1 MTTTVA
7 RPATDVLSGWDSLLD
22 PASPEPPR
30 PSNPAVQAHRALLS
44 ALLDAETRLPPA
56 APDASAPLPHAQQA
70 TSVAVLSEDR
80 QQREALVAALPPSA
94 RIEVFA
100 EPLACVLQLREE
112 SAQWQ
117 KDAREQQLMVARW
130 LKGEP
135 LVPMVQRY
143 LRQRE
148 ERGPLVNVLAA
159 DLQLLMASGPE
170 VLAELVDWPGHRIV
184 LTDGATEG
192 RQAHRCLGDYFLDK
206 ASPDLP
212 RALAKLVAD
221 LGSRP
226 HPRTDGSWRAT
237 LNREQL
243 HVLREASV
251 AEDLG
256 HYARQN
262 FTEWVLLG
270 DPFGILGRDRSSGA
284 LQFLQLELR
293 SGLPRL
299 ARLAARAGQAP
310 EAISALRSGACLF
323 DVDLRQSLCSEGTAS
338 VLPAFCV
345 GYTGELLAAIR
356 RL

>member
-1 MTTTVA
+1 MTATVA
-7 RPATDVLSGWDSLLD
+7 RLATDPLSGWDSFGES
-22 PASPEPPR
+22 ASPQPQR
-30 PSNPAVQAHRALLS
+30 PSHPAVQAHRALLS
-44 ALLDAETRLPPA
+44 ALLDTETRQPPA
-56 APDASAPLPHAQQA
+56 AADASPPLPHAQQA

-80 QQREALVAALPPSA
+80 QQREALVAAMPASA
-94 RIEVFA
+94 RIEIFA

-112 SAQWQ
+112 AAQWQ
-117 KDAREQQLMVARW
+117 TDAREQQRMVARW
-130 LKGEP
+130 LKGDP

-143 LRQRE
+143 LRERE
-148 ERGPLVNVLAA
+148 QRGPLVNVLAA

-170 VLAELVDWPGHRIV
+170 VLAELVAWPGHRIV

-192 RQAHRCLGDYFLDK
+192 HAHRCLGDYFLDK

-212 RALAKLVAD
+212 KALAKLVAD

-226 HPRTDGSWRAT
+226 HPRTDGCWHAT
-237 LNREQL
+237 LAREQL
-243 HVLREASV
+243 HVLREPSV